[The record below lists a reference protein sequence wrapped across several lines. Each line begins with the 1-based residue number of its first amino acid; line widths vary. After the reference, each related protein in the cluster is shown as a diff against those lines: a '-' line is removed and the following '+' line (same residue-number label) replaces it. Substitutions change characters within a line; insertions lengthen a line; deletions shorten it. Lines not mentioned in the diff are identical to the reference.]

1 MPERRRSEDGRTPKT
16 PIVRRVKDALDW
28 LERRGSR
35 KTRDQMLPRY
45 GIAVRKAFGVPVGTI
60 HVLAKEIGKDHELAL
75 ALWKTGCYEA
85 RLLAAFID
93 EPARVTAA
101 QMDAWAADFESWAD
115 CDTVCFHLFDRTP
128 LAWKKIAPWCRRRDE
143 FVRRAGFAL
152 LASLALHDKS
162 AGDGAFLR
170 SLPLVERGAADERN
184 FVKKGVSWALR
195 GIGRRNLALHAAA
208 VAAARRLAESPA
220 AAARWVGKDALRD
233 LTRAAV
239 VSRLRARRERD
250 LNGSGVRPG
259 AARGRRRVSDA
270 GGRAASQSS

>member
-1 MPERRRSEDGRTPKT
+1 MPERRRREDGRTPKT

-101 QMDAWAADFESWAD
+101 QMEAWAGDFESWAD

-128 LAWKKIAPWCRRRDE
+128 LAWKKIAPWCRRREE

-152 LASLALHDKS
+152 LASLALHDKL
-162 AGDGAFLR
+162 ATDDVFLKM
-170 SLPLVERGAADERN
+170 LPLIERGAGDERN

-195 GIGRRNLALHAAA
+195 CLGRRSTVLNAGA
-208 VAAARRLAESPA
+208 VALARRLAGSTSAP
-220 AAARWVGKDALRD
+220 ARWVGKDALRD
-233 LTRAAV
+233 LMKPAV
-239 VSRLRARRERD
+239 LARLKARRK
-250 LNGSGVRPG
+250 S
-259 AARGRRRVSDA
+259 S
-270 GGRAASQSS
+270 AASL